1 MIRVV
6 VAENQALIRESFAR
20 LIDAH
25 PDMRV
30 IAAVGDGAGAVRHAA
45 GADVVVMDIRMPI
58 MDGIEATR
66 RIVRGVGSTGSAGGA
81 ASPRPKVLVLT
92 TFREEDLVLGAL
104 DAGASGFLLKDSD
117 PAELLSAIARIHRG
131 EGVLDPK
138 VTPMVL
144 RHITHAGAGAGRGS
158 GRGSG
163 HGSGRDANRSSGR
176 SAGHRAAQAE
186 LPDFTP
192 REREI
197 LGLVCEGLSN
207 DEIARRLFV
216 ATTTVKSHV
225 KSLLTKTGSR
235 GRVDLVIWAARRG
248 LV

>member
-6 VAENQALIRESFAR
+6 VAEDQALIRESFAR

-25 PDMRV
+25 PDMHV
-30 IAAVGDGAGAVRHAA
+30 IASVSNGAEAVRHAA

-66 RIVRGVGSTGSAGGA
+66 RIVRGVGSAGSASGA
-81 ASPRPKVLVLT
+81 GSKHPKVLVLT
-92 TFREEDLVLGAL
+92 TFREEELVLGAL

-144 RHITHAGAGAGRGS
+144 RHIAHAGAGAGY
-158 GRGSG
+158 
-163 HGSGRDANRSSGR
+163 DT
-176 SAGHRAAQAE
+176 GHRAAQAE
-186 LPDFTP
+186 LPEFTP

-216 ATTTVKSHV
+216 ATTTVKTHV

-235 GRVDLVIWAARRG
+235 GRVELVIWATRRG
-248 LV
+248 LL

>member
-6 VAENQALIRESFAR
+6 VAEDQALIRESFAR

-25 PDMRV
+25 PDMHV
-30 IAAVGDGAGAVRHAA
+30 IAAVGDGAEAVRHAA
-45 GADVVVMDIRMPI
+45 GADVVVMDIRMPV

-66 RIVRGVGSTGSAGGA
+66 RIMRGAGTASGAGA
-81 ASPRPKVLVLT
+81 APPKILVLT

-144 RHITHAGAGAGRGS
+144 RHMVHAGAGDGR
-158 GRGSG
+158 
-163 HGSGRDANRSSGR
+163 GSGRDANHST
-176 SAGHRAAQAE
+176 GHRAAQAE
-186 LPDFTP
+186 LPEFTP

-216 ATTTVKSHV
+216 ATTTVKTHV

-235 GRVDLVIWAARRG
+235 SRVELVIWAARRG